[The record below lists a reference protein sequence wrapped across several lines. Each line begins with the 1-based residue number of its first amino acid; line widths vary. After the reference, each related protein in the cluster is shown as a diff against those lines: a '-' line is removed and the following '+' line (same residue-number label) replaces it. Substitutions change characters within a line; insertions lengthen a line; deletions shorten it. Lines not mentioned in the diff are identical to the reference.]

1 MLNDYPAAFTALRDL
16 PATPPG
22 TQRQPTPASA
32 PVVTHTP
39 PADRTHIPAHQAW
52 QWYRDPDTPVLISLL
67 TAPAPQIAA
76 PVAPH
81 RLVFEPPPSPAP
93 SSDHL
98 DALIADAA
106 AQASAYLLA
115 GTELSCTTADDA
127 ARLAMALPSIAQP
140 QIAERLGISIADL
153 RKLLPNP
160 VGAPLSGTFPGA
172 HVLPQQQA

>member
-16 PATPPG
+16 PATPPD
-22 TQRQPTPASA
+22 TQRQPIPASA

-52 QWYRDPDTPVLISLL
+52 QWYRDPDTPVLITLL
-67 TAPAPQIAA
+67 TTPAPQIATA
-76 PVAPH
+76 VAPH

-93 SSDHL
+93 SSDHF

-106 AQASAYLLA
+106 AQASAYLLT

-127 ARLAMALPSIAQP
+127 ARLATALPSVAQQKIAD
-140 QIAERLGISIADL
+140 RLGIAIADL
-153 RKLLPNP
+153 KRLLPNP
-160 VGAPLSGTFPGA
+160 AGAPLNDTSPGA
-172 HVLPQQQA
+172 HALPQQQA